1 MEKSYLLDKEFKVI
15 VIKIL
20 IKLCR
25 EVDKLNE
32 NFNEEVKIVKKK
44 KTIRTEEYNNW
55 NETYTRGNQ

>member
-44 KTIRTEEYNNW
+44 KNYQN
-55 NETYTRGNQ
+55 

>member
-25 EVDKLNE
+25 EVDKLSE

-44 KTIRTEEYNNW
+44 KPIRTEEYNNW

>member
-25 EVDKLNE
+25 EVDKLSE

>member
-44 KTIRTEEYNNW
+44 KPIRTEEYNNW